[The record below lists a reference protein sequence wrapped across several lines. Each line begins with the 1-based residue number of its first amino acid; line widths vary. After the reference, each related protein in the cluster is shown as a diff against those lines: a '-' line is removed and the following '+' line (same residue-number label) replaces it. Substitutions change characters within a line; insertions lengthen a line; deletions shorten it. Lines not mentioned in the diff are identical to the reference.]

1 MPPADEMK
9 SRTGLKQVT
18 KVSAKELGL
27 RSGAKAFLMGNPN
40 YFGTI
45 PDAPFKPVE
54 KIAASVTFEQVTC
67 VGLNPTI
74 DQLEAVVRV
83 NQTSG
88 YGGALCS
95 AGSREYVRFFVSYD
109 GAATWTDAGMD
120 SFAVHDSAGARPLDF
135 AVNVVAPLN
144 HYWCL
149 FARPAVVRAI
159 LSWNTAPTAGDPDYT
174 PIWGNVVTVSVAP
187 RTTKLPPWWEFLEN
201 TKVKLPEAVLAQIDL
216 EAPVTLKAAETL
228 SVGELAKTYAGTDV
242 EPHRFLAPAIFD
254 EIGIDAAKASIGIAP
269 VAPIAPLSFGPLIAG
284 PGIGGPVP
292 SIPIPVPVPPIPIP
306 IPKQSPIFQIPELQ
320 GIDLAKIIGTLL
332 STDGDTSYEQLGCIG
347 YDPVE
352 DALVGVLTVKKPNGY
367 SGGPCTAGS
376 VEYVAFWVDW
386 GGGWSY
392 VGTAGVVVHDE
403 TIPDGGL
410 RFAVYLPLAS
420 TTHRRDCAAG
430 PVEPKVRAILSWS
443 TPPPAG
449 NPDWKP
455 TWGNRE
461 ETTIQLPVG
470 ALSALRP
477 VLDFVSGVSV
487 CDVDQSDG
495 RTTAGDSPF
504 GGVVTISGFIP
515 DAPDVAAPQ
524 MRYRV
529 RVSPSGTGAWATLS
543 DPFWVSGTRWIGTTF
558 PESYSQ
564 LQTAD
569 ADGFFPYLVD
579 RNMAGAGYRT
589 VYGDVLYPWQTIA
602 LGAGKWDIEVV
613 SKDAGGTEYPA
624 QILQC
629 TDGTF
634 RQLVTIR
641 LDETAP
647 AVALAITEVVHA
659 DGTVDPTGPCKR
671 FKLGEKLRGTYAVSD
686 EHLSQIW
693 FELEPASSALGDV
706 PTFSGPTAFPAITTA
721 ANGTWELDTGVHV
734 DPVLGLVGPMAACG
748 YVLTLW
754 ASDRTIT
761 PGGPWRNRDLFGFSL
776 EA

>member
-1 MPPADEMK
+1 MPPVDDTK
-9 SRTGLKQVT
+9 TRIGSSRVT
-18 KVSAKELGL
+18 KVSVKELGL
-27 RSGAKAFLMGNPN
+27 RSSAKAFLMGNPN

-45 PDAPFKPVE
+45 KDTPFTAVE
-54 KIAASVTFEQVTC
+54 KIAASVTFEQLTC

-83 NQTSG
+83 NQTNG
-88 YGGALCS
+88 YGGALCN

-109 GAATWTDAGMD
+109 DGATWTDAGID
-120 SFAVHDSAGARPLDF
+120 SFAVHDSAGTRPLDF
-135 AVNVVAPLN
+135 AVNVVTPLK
-144 HYWCL
+144 HFWCL
-149 FARPAVVRAI
+149 FARPALVRAI
-159 LSWNTAPTAGDPDYT
+159 LSWNAQPTAGDPDYA
-174 PIWGNVVTVSVAP
+174 PVWGNVVTVAVAP
-187 RTTKLPPWWEFLEN
+187 RTSKLPPWSEFLEF
-201 TKVKLPEAVLAQIDL
+201 TKVTLPDAVMAQIDPD
-216 EAPVTLKAAETL
+216 APVTLKAAETL
-228 SVGELAKTYAGTDV
+228 SVAELATTYAGTDV

-254 EIGIDAAKASIGIAP
+254 EIGIDTARSSIGIAP
-269 VAPIAPLSFGPLIAG
+269 VGPTPTFAPKEFGG
-284 PGIGGPVP
+284 VIGGVLPPTPTPLPVP
-292 SIPIPVPVPPIPIP
+292 LPVPLPIPFPFPKKPPL
-306 IPKQSPIFQIPELQ
+306 FEIPELKD
-320 GIDLAKIIGTLL
+320 IDLGKIIAALL
-332 STDGDTSYEQLGCIG
+332 KTDGNTSYEELGCIG

-367 SGGPCTAGS
+367 SGGACTAGS
-376 VEYVAFWVDW
+376 VEYVAFWIDW

-392 VGTAGVVVHDE
+392 AGTAGVVVHDE
-403 TIPDGGL
+403 TVPDGGL
-410 RFAVYLPLAS
+410 RFAVYLPLSSA
-420 TTHRRDCAAG
+420 THRRDCATG

-449 NPDWKP
+449 NPDWVP
-455 TWGNRE
+455 AWGNRE

-477 VLDFVSGVSV
+477 VFDFVSGVSV

-495 RTTAGDSPF
+495 RTTGGDSPF

-529 RVSPSGTGAWATLS
+529 RVRPSGSATWTTLS

-579 RNMAGAGYRT
+579 RNIAGAGYRT
-589 VYGDVLYPWQTIA
+589 VYGDVLYPWQTLA
-602 LGAGKWDIEVV
+602 LAAGLWEIEVV
-613 SKDAGGTEYPA
+613 SKDAGGTVYPA

-629 TDGTF
+629 SDGTI
-634 RQLVTIR
+634 RTTVTIR

-647 AVALAITEVVHA
+647 AVALAITEVVHV

-671 FKLGEKLRGTYAVSD
+671 FKIGEKLRGTYNVSD
-686 EHLSQIW
+686 QHLSQIW
-693 FELEPASSALGDV
+693 FELEPASSALGAL
-706 PTFSGPTAFPAITTA
+706 PTFSGPTAFPAITTS
-721 ANGTWELDTGVHV
+721 ANGTWELDTS
-734 DPVLGLVGPMAACG
+734 LMSACG

>member
-1 MPPADEMK
+1 
-9 SRTGLKQVT
+9 
-18 KVSAKELGL
+18 VSAKELGL
-27 RSGAKAFLMGNPN
+27 RGSAKALLMANPN
-40 YFGTI
+40 HFGTI
-45 PDAPFKPVE
+45 KDSPFPPVE
-54 KIAASVTFEQVTC
+54 KLSFSTTFEQLTC

-83 NQTSG
+83 NQTGG

-109 GAATWTDAGMD
+109 AGATWTDAGMD
-120 SFAVHDSAGARPLDF
+120 SFAVHDSAGTRPLDF
-135 AVNVVAPLN
+135 AVNVVAPL
-144 HYWCL
+144 HHFWCL
-149 FARPAVVRAI
+149 FARPVLVRAI
-159 LSWNTAPTAGDPDYT
+159 LSWNAAPTAGDPDY
-174 PIWGNVVTVSVAP
+174 PPVWGNVVTVSVAP
-187 RTTKLPPWWEFLEN
+187 RTSKLPPWSEFLES
-201 TKVKLPEAVLAQIDL
+201 TKIKLPEAVLAQIDL
-216 EAPVTLKAAETL
+216 DAPVALKPAETL
-228 SVGELAKTYAGTDV
+228 SVAELAKTYAGTDV
-242 EPHRFLAPAIFD
+242 EPHRFLAPAIF
-254 EIGIDAAKASIGIAP
+254 EQIGVDASPASIGVSP
-269 VAPIAPLSFGPLIAG
+269 VL
-284 PGIGGPVP
+284 
-292 SIPIPVPVPPIPIP
+292 PVPPVVPVGPLPRGGIGRLGPIP
-306 IPKQSPIFQIPELQ
+306 PIGPVGSVGPVGPVGPLPPVPPVPPLPNQSPIFGIPELKD
-320 GIDLAKIIGTLL
+320 IDLSKVIATLL
-332 STDGDTSYEQLGCIG
+332 KTDGNTSYEELGCVG

-352 DALVGVLTVKKPNGY
+352 DALVGVLTVKKPSGY

-403 TIPDGGL
+403 TVPDGGL
-410 RFAVYLPLAS
+410 RFAVYLPLGS
-420 TTHRRDCAAG
+420 TSHRRDCAEG

-449 NPDWKP
+449 NPNWVP

-461 ETTIQLPVG
+461 ETTIQLAVG
-470 ALSALRP
+470 ALSPLRP
-477 VLDFVSGVSV
+477 VFDFVSGVSV

-495 RTTAGDSPF
+495 RTTGGDSPF

-529 RVSPSGTGAWATLS
+529 RVAPSGTSAWTTLS

-558 PESYSQ
+558 PEAYTQ

-579 RNMAGAGYRT
+579 RNLAGAGYRT
-589 VYGDVLYPWQTIA
+589 VYGDVLYPWQTLA
-602 LGAGKWDIEVV
+602 LGAGMWDIEVV
-613 SKDAGGTEYPA
+613 SKDAGGTVYPA

-629 TDGTF
+629 SDGTI
-634 RQLVTIR
+634 RTTVTIR

-647 AVALAITEVVHA
+647 SVALAITEVEHA
-659 DGTVDPTGPCKR
+659 DGSVNPTGPCKR
-671 FKLGEKLRGTYAVSD
+671 FKIGDKLRGTYDVSD
-686 EHLSQIW
+686 QHLSQIW
-693 FELEPASSALGDV
+693 FELEPASSALGAL
-706 PTFSGPTAFPAITTA
+706 PTFSGPTSFPAITTT
-721 ANGTWELDTGVHV
+721 ANGTWELDTS
-734 DPVLGLVGPMAACG
+734 LMAACG

-754 ASDRTIT
+754 AHDRTIT